1 MWNLSC
7 FLAPLTRQ
15 RLTSSCAGAR
25 RVQELR
31 QSAAGP
37 PLGAVERCG
46 GFGAEVFHSLDGN
59 ANITKGRR
67 KRGPPSQTEQILP
80 QVTWKLKPETCVSP
94 FS

>member
-1 MWNLSC
+1 MEFELLSG
-7 FLAPLTRQ
+7 
-15 RLTSSCAGAR
+15 TSHTTTSNQLLCWC
-25 RVQELR
+25 QE
-31 QSAAGP
+31 GP
-37 PLGAVERCG
+37 RTQTICSWSSSRGSGEMR

-67 KRGPPSQTEQILP
+67 NRGPPSQMEQILP